1 MFEIEKVTSLPEKI
15 HAGDSVELKLIIK
28 NIGGEDAE
36 STSIRVFKESSQ
48 PFDFDD
54 KTDYIGKLKPKDTG
68 EALLKFTVEKDAS
81 PKTYL
86 LDVEIRSIDG
96 DDVITQDKTIKIQVV
111 NGEKKTL
118 FNSSNPLIG
127 TAIVLLIVLLGLVV
141 YKFYKK

>member
-1 MFEIEKVTSLPEKI
+1 MSS
-15 HAGDSVELKLIIK
+15 DSDELKLIITH
-28 NIGGEDAE
+28 IGGEDAE

-54 KTDYIGKLKPKDTG
+54 KTDYIGKLKPGETG

-86 LDVEIRSIDG
+86 LDIEIRSIDG

-111 NGEKKTL
+111 NGEK
-118 FNSSNPLIG
+118 NISNKIIG
-127 TAIVLLIVLLGLVV
+127 ISITAIIVSLGLLS
-141 YKFYKK
+141 YYFFRKKKKIK